1 MITFAMIIISIMII
15 IKKKKKLCCHEEHEY
30 TGDHNNEMCRLSLS
44 EQEKVIM
51 DEYNLGWA
59 ARAER
64 VRIYQ

>member
-1 MITFAMIIISIMII
+1 MMIIMII
-15 IKKKKKLCCHEEHEY
+15 IIMNLRIDM
-30 TGDHNNEMCRLSLS
+30 TIMFRLSLS

-64 VRIYQ
+64 VRASSC